1 MSNQMKL
8 THCVWISTSK
18 PPAPVQ
24 PEIGGF
30 LWGQP
35 PGQPP
40 SRRRFA
46 QVNGFVASPSDM
58 PTCAAKREA
67 AVAGSN

>member
-35 PGQPP
+35 PGQNAQPP
-40 SRRRFA
+40 PLCPGQWFC
-46 QVNGFVASPSDM
+46 GI
-58 PTCAAKREA
+58 TE
-67 AVAGSN
+67 